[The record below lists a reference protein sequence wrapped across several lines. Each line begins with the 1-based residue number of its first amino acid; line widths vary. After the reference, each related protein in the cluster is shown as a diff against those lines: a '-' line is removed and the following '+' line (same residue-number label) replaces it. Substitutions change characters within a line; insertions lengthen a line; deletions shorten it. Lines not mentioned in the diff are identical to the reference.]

1 MAEMCRGAF
10 KKERGGGAGFLSE
23 RPAGPSAPAVE
34 RQDQEVAGSRPAF
47 GGNGDQGG
55 QGPPPGR
62 GAEIR
67 GGSQVLGGAASQGLC
82 PPPDVSEIQRFLDA
96 FSSQTDG
103 IVRAA
108 QGLLSG
114 EEAPKRRKLLADLIH
129 NLSQNIEAESRE
141 DDEKWFQGV
150 ESRFKTKSGY
160 MRYSCESRIRSYMKE
175 VGAYASSLPPSVH
188 AKFRQIAK
196 AMLEKL
202 KSERYNGFY
211 FDRRAEKKA
220 CLCTPEGWFSCQGPF
235 DTKDCPCRHSINPYG
250 NKESRILFSTWNLD
264 HVIEKKRTILP
275 TLAEALAD
283 RRDVDWEYFYR
294 LLFTVSNLKLVH
306 IACHKK
312 TNHNLSCDK
321 RKIFRKSKPFCRV
334 QKRPSPAAKT
344 PQI

>member
-1 MAEMCRGAF
+1 MVTKAVKVRRPGEGRKFGVAAKSLAELLPKACALLQLPSSKARLCLYEDGTEVTETYF
-10 KKERGGGAGFLSE
+10 RKIPDNSE
-23 RPAGPSAPAVE
+23 LILLAPGE
-34 RQDQEVAGSRPAF
+34 DW
-47 GGNGDQGG
+47 QGY
-55 QGPPPGR
+55 
-62 GAEIR
+62 
-67 GGSQVLGGAASQGLC
+67 
-82 PPPDVSEIQRFLDA
+82 VSEIQRFLDA